1 MMPVIAPSIL
11 SADFARLG
19 AEIAAVE
26 AAGAD
31 WIHFDVMDNH
41 FVPNLTF
48 GPMVLKAVRPH
59 TALPIDVH
67 LMVQPVDALIEG
79 FAAAGADL
87 ISVHVEACPHLDR
100 SLQLIR
106 AKGKQTGVVL
116 NPATPAAALDCVL
129 GEVDLVLLMT
139 VNPGFA
145 GQSFIRPVLEKIR
158 TVRRMIDATGKPI
171 RLQIDGGVTPATIG
185 EAAAAGADTFVA
197 GSAVFGAKDYGEAIA
212 ALRRGAALSAPSG
225 DLRVAV

>member
-1 MMPVIAPSIL
+1 MNTVIAPSIL
-11 SADFARLG
+11 SADFSRLG

-59 TALPIDVH
+59 TTMPIDVH
-67 LMVQPVDALIEG
+67 LMVQPVDALVEG

-100 SLQLIR
+100 TLQLIR
-106 AKGKQTGVVL
+106 SKGKQVGVVI
-116 NPATPAAALDCVL
+116 NPATPAHALDCVL
-129 GEVDLVLLMT
+129 PQVDLVLLMT

-145 GQSFIRPVLEKIR
+145 GQAFIRPVLDK
-158 TVRRMIDATGKPI
+158 VRVVRAMIDAIGLPI
-171 RLQIDGGVTPATIG
+171 RLQVDGGVTPDTIG
-185 EAAAAGADTFVA
+185 EVAAAGADTFVA
-197 GSAVFGAKDYGEAIA
+197 GSAIFGKPDYAEAIA
-212 ALRRGAALSAPSG
+212 ALRRGAAAAHTAAAM
-225 DLRVAV
+225 RVAV